1 MYIYIYE
8 LVAFKTN
15 WYYISNSDKTKPR
28 KKNVYTLLKCF
39 LYSNRNLKK
48 KNVSFTKV
56 ADTTLP
62 LGQVHLT
69 KFPPPHAQF
78 VAIRCILKDG
88 YWSQTLTWNKL
99 PIKSSPVMSLCLPNV
114 SVPRRLVGGFLVEKS
129 HATYVI
135 NWVKITILS
144 W

>member
-62 LGQVHLT
+62 LGQGRNRFANGSFISDGFVLVHCS
-69 KFPPPHAQF
+69 
-78 VAIRCILKDG
+78 RIL
-88 YWSQTLTWNKL
+88 
-99 PIKSSPVMSLCLPNV
+99 
-114 SVPRRLVGGFLVEKS
+114 LV
-129 HATYVI
+129 
-135 NWVKITILS
+135 
-144 W
+144 